1 MLLLISWL
9 KHFCTEYE
17 LFTTNVDFELWK
29 HFSISQILSCF
40 CLAEPHA
47 GFRIAFNMFDT
58 DGNEMVDKKEFL
70 VVCILLVT
78 FYQYI
83 YCLLIFFMF
92 LHYLEYRCRKRAPLV
107 AQTVKNPPAMPE
119 TWVWSLGWE
128 DPLEEGNPLQYSCL
142 ENPHGQRSLAGYS
155 SWGRKESD
163 TTEWLSTA
171 HCWKKSKSIM
181 LLP

>member
-1 MLLLISWL
+1 
-9 KHFCTEYE
+9 
-17 LFTTNVDFELWK
+17 
-29 HFSISQILSCF
+29 
-40 CLAEPHA
+40 
-47 GFRIAFNMFDT
+47 MFDT

-119 TWVWSLGWE
+119 TWV
-128 DPLEEGNPLQYSCL
+128 
-142 ENPHGQRSLAGYS
+142 
-155 SWGRKESD
+155 
-163 TTEWLSTA
+163 
-171 HCWKKSKSIM
+171 
-181 LLP
+181 